1 MMQTITA
8 ARSAGLASEAT
19 VGLEGLVNEASVED
33 EVGVEVAD
41 AIGAE
46 EIEEVMNTPTLYE
59 VNAVAVESGT

>member
-19 VGLEGLVNEASVED
+19 VGLEGLVNEAGVED
-33 EVGVEVAD
+33 EVGVEVKD
-41 AIGAE
+41 AMGAE

-59 VNAVAVESGT
+59 VNAVAVEGGT